1 MEVVEM
7 RDAKVGAGEARRLHD
22 RLQDISP
29 ANLELIRGPDPT
41 PRLDNTWN
49 NDFNNSWNNDFNN
62 SWNNE
67 TTQSEPS
74 TKP

>member
-1 MEVVEM
+1 MEVGDM
-7 RDAKVGAGEARRLHD
+7 QDAKGDAGAAPRLHD
-22 RLQDISP
+22 RLQNISP
-29 ANLELIRGPDPT
+29 ADLELIRGPNPNS
-41 PRLDNTWN
+41 RLENTWN